1 MNRKIFTAII
11 IALCSAF
18 VITVAATSVV
28 LYSDYK
34 TGAAAAEIR
43 FNKLFKQT
51 EETISRTSVPD
62 KQFMDSFKS
71 AIGSTEYYYSIN
83 LKSGTQDIYLLSD
96 EPKTASQLFTVTK
109 SRRITEGSTIDL
121 TLTVVMYA
129 IPTTMVYSRLRI
141 TFLITLFITLLSAL
155 CLIYLYATSKNEKS
169 NVKNDKSKSSD
180 SDDLDID
187 FGKADID
194 FDSME
199 SNENELELDSYF
211 DSTTDP
217 DQYDFETSYIAP
229 ESETVSNNNDEILTQ
244 NSSFEADSINPKADY
259 EQDSTEPVFDSDNVE
274 SVIGNTDFSE
284 PVIEET
290 INEPVIEQKDA
301 INLGTVEK
309 TESDPEIESSPIE
322 VQTKI
327 ETTNN
332 TSESSL
338 YSTKTG
344 FTEEKFLVTRLES
357 ELSRASSSEL
367 DLSLLLIKIPEI
379 NYEDPC
385 GIECCNQILN
395 IFHYRDIIFEYK
407 NDGIAVIINGVDIDK
422 AMETSEQI
430 YAELCSTLTQNN
442 KNTKPLIGISSRT
455 LRFISGERLILEA
468 EQALLH
474 AQDDADSPIIAFRVN
489 PEKYRKFMANKE

>member
-1 MNRKIFTAII
+1 MNRKIFTAVI

-18 VITVAATSVV
+18 VITIAATSVV

-129 IPTTMVYSRLRI
+129 VPTAMVYSRLRL
-141 TFLITLFITLLSAL
+141 TFLVTLFITLLSAL
-155 CLIYLYATSKNEKS
+155 CLIYLYATSKN
-169 NVKNDKSKSSD
+169 VKPTVKDTESD
-180 SDDLDID
+180 TPDFDDEDID
-187 FGKADID
+187 FGKTDID
-194 FDSME
+194 FDSVE
-199 SNENELELDSYF
+199 SNESDETSDSNF
-211 DSTTDP
+211 DSITEP
-217 DQYDFETSYIAP
+217 DQYDFETSYIDP
-229 ESETVSNNNDEILTQ
+229 ETKTESTEEILIQTP
-244 NSSFEADSINPKADY
+244 SY
-259 EQDSTEPVFDSDNVE
+259 EEETFTSTETIEEEFTEPVFDSSNDENVNE
-274 SVIGNTDFSE
+274 NTDFSE

-290 INEPVIEQKDA
+290 INEPVIEQETEVNSEA
-301 INLGTVEK
+301 AEK
-309 TESDPEIESSPIE
+309 SESLTEIQSSPLT
-322 VQTKI
+322 VQN
-327 ETTNN
+327 ENNN
-332 TSESSL
+332 TDSESESPL

-379 NYEDPC
+379 DFEDPC
-385 GIECCNQILN
+385 GIDCCNQILN

-407 NDGIAVIINGVDIDK
+407 NDGIAVIVNGVDIDK

-430 YAELCSTLTQNN
+430 YAELCSTLTQNY

-455 LRFISGERLILEA
+455 LRFISGERLIIEA

-474 AQDDADSPIIAFRVN
+474 AQEDADSPIIAFRVN

>member
-1 MNRKIFTAII
+1 MNRKFFTAII

-18 VITVAATSVV
+18 IITIAATSVV

-34 TGAAAAEIR
+34 TGAAAAETR

-141 TFLITLFITLLSAL
+141 TFLVTLFITLLSAL
-155 CLIYLYATSKNEKS
+155 CLIYLYATSKNAKS
-169 NVKNDKSKSSD
+169 NVKDKKSETSD
-180 SDDLDID
+180 SDDDDID
-187 FGKADID
+187 FGKTDID
-194 FDSME
+194 FDSVE
-199 SNENELELDSYF
+199 SNESDEASDSNF
-211 DSTTDP
+211 DSVTEP
-217 DQYDFETSYIAP
+217 DQYDFETSYIDP
-229 ESETVSNNNDEILTQ
+229 ETKTESTEEILIQTP
-244 NSSFEADSINPKADY
+244 SY
-259 EQDSTEPVFDSDNVE
+259 EEETFTSTETIEEDFTEPVFDSDNVE
-274 SVIGNTDFSE
+274 NVIEDTDFSE

-290 INEPVIEQKDA
+290 LNEPVIEQEDA
-301 INLGTVEK
+301 INSETAEK
-309 TESDPEIESSPIE
+309 TYSEPEIESSPIE
-322 VQTKI
+322 VQTEI
-327 ETTNN
+327 NTTAN

-379 NYEDPC
+379 DFEEPC
-385 GIECCNQILN
+385 GIDCCNQILN